1 VVKRAHTVFKRC
13 FENLLQ
19 NIFAYAGL
27 GFSGSG
33 NMPMTLPDP
42 ADERPLIAIFCNSFP
57 PESGGAS
64 ARIYNL
70 AVLLRDAGYRV
81 QVICALPNY
90 PTGRIFPGYRGKRIC
105 DGEVDGIPVK
115 RVWMLP
121 SNSAS
126 AIKRGASIMSFVL
139 SLRLQA
145 YREVR
150 RARPALVIVSSP
162 PLPMAADAVRYFS
175 GHGVKVLLNVSDIW
189 PLSASAL
196 GALQDSPLYRILQQ
210 RERAMYSHADAF
222 TAQSEETLRHLGL
235 REPSAK
241 PAMLYRN
248 LPAVAAGEA
257 QAEAAR
263 PNRIIYPGMLGH
275 AQGVLAICQAIDFA
289 ALNVSLDI
297 YGEGAELPAI
307 EAWIAKNK
315 GCPVRLHKP
324 ISPAELTRI
333 LPGFHAMLVPLIAPI
348 EGALPSKLFTAVQE
362 GLPVLFSGGGEG
374 AALVNAHS
382 LGWVAR
388 PGDYTMLSKN
398 ISDLSQLSAGAYA
411 AMRRHIALVGRTI
424 FNKSVQDAQLL
435 RFISELPQTG

>member
-1 VVKRAHTVFKRC
+1 
-13 FENLLQ
+13 
-19 NIFAYAGL
+19 
-27 GFSGSG
+27 
-33 NMPMTLPDP
+33 MTLPKD

-70 AVLLRDAGYRV
+70 AILLRDAGYRV
-81 QVICALPNY
+81 QVVCALPNY
-90 PTGRIFPGYRGKRIC
+90 PTGRIFPEYRHKRIC
-105 DGEVDGIPVK
+105 EEEVDGISVR

-126 AIKRGASIMSFVL
+126 PIKRGASILSFVL

-145 YREVR
+145 YRSVL

-162 PLPMAADAVRYFS
+162 PLPMAADAVRYFNR
-175 GHGVKVLLNVSDIW
+175 HGVKVLLNVSDIW

-196 GALQDSPLYRILQQ
+196 GALQDSPLYRLLQQ
-210 RERAMYSHADAF
+210 RERTMYSHADAF

-235 REPSAK
+235 RDPSAK

-248 LPAVAAGEA
+248 LPSAARA
-257 QAEAAR
+257 QA
-263 PNRIIYPGMLGH
+263 PLTSSSPSRIIYPGMLGH
-275 AQGVLAICQAIDFA
+275 AQGILAICEAIDFA

-307 EAWIAKNK
+307 EAWIAGNE

-324 ISPAELTRI
+324 ISPAELTAI
-333 LPGFHAMLVPLIAPI
+333 LPGFHAMLVPLVVPI

-362 GLPVLFSGGGEG
+362 GLPVLFSGAGEG
-374 AALVNAHS
+374 AALVKAHR
-382 LGWVAR
+382 LGWVAC
-388 PGDYTMLSKN
+388 PGDYTTLSRN
-398 ISDLSQLSAGAYA
+398 IADLSQLSAGAYA
-411 AMRRHIALVGRTI
+411 AMRRHISKVGRTV

-435 RFISELPQTG
+435 RFISELPQMG